1 MHDTLPPFPLWSFRE
16 DVFVEPD
23 PDQGVIV
30 VHSRW
35 EDTVLP
41 MPAPAV
47 VEALRRMSLGP
58 ISLGNVIRSGA
69 ERRALGAL
77 LDRLGHL
84 VVRSFGIDREQPLI
98 SVVPLTPQAAFH
110 LPERPPVN
118 PVRLSRFAVLT
129 TDGGN
134 YLLESPLSH
143 HRVVLHRADALGH
156 LGTLMRPG
164 PASAAAPETRS
175 VISCLMAAGM
185 VVEAVTGDP
194 FQRVEF
200 AEDRDP
206 ALTAW
211 TPIDLMFHTRS
222 TLGRHD
228 QDFGVTYPLGEHGS
242 VEPVVKE
249 TAEGVPLP
257 RPSWDDL
264 AADPPFSAVVE
275 AHRPADAFSD
285 EAMTLTDLGAL
296 LYRTAR
302 VRSLTGSPST
312 EATATT
318 SDRPHPTSGDCHELE
333 LYAVVDRC
341 AGLARGVYHYDPY
354 HHRLNPLGGDPDEL
368 LVSANLASAPP
379 VLLMVTARFR
389 RLSWKYNGL
398 GYSLVLTDAGA
409 LVQTLSLV
417 ATALGLA
424 GRRLDGPDIEASA
437 QVFGLD
443 WRTESSVC
451 GYAVGH
457 ARTASPGDGYPVND
471 AEWPMLAAALLA

>member
-23 PDQGVIV
+23 TGEGVVV

-41 MPAPAV
+41 MPAPPV
-47 VEALRRMSLGP
+47 MEALRRMSLGP

-69 ERRALGAL
+69 DRLALTAI
-77 LDRLGHL
+77 LDRLAHL
-84 VVRSFGIDREQPLI
+84 VVRSFGVDREQPLV

-110 LPERPPVN
+110 LPDGPLDH

-129 TDGGN
+129 TDGTN
-134 YLLESPLSH
+134 YLLESPLSQ
-143 HRVVLHRADALGH
+143 HRVILHRADAMAH
-156 LGTLMRPG
+156 LGALMRPAV
-164 PASAAAPETRS
+164 PASVGPETRS
-175 VISCLMAAGM
+175 VIAFLMAAGM
-185 VVEAVTGDP
+185 VVEAATGDP
-194 FQRVEF
+194 FQRIEF
-200 AEDRDP
+200 AEDSDP
-206 ALTAW
+206 ALTTW

-228 QDFGVTYPLGEHGS
+228 QDFGVTYPLGESGG

-249 TAEGVPLP
+249 AAAGIPLP

-264 AADPPFSAVVE
+264 AGDPPFSAVVE
-275 AHRPADAFSD
+275 AHHPAEAFADRP
-285 EAMTLTDLGAL
+285 MTVADLGAL

-302 VRSLTGSPST
+302 VRALTGSASAK
-312 EATATT
+312 ATRAT
-318 SDRPHPTSGDCHELE
+318 SDRPCPTSDDLHELE

-341 AGLARGVYHYDPY
+341 AGLPRGVYHYDPY
-354 HHRLNPLGGDPDEL
+354 NHGLTLLDGDPDEL
-368 LVSANLASAPP
+368 LVSANLASTPP
-379 VLLMVTARFR
+379 VLLMITARFR

-409 LVQTLSLV
+409 LVQTLSL
-417 ATALGLA
+417 AGTAMGLA
-424 GRRLDGPDIEASA
+424 GRRVDGPDIDASA
-437 QVFGLD
+437 HVFGLD

-451 GYAVGH
+451 GFAVGH
-457 ARTASPGDGYPVND
+457 ARERVADDGFPVND
-471 AEWPMLAAALLA
+471 ADWPMLAAALLA

>member
-23 PDQGVIV
+23 PDEGVVV

-35 EDTVLP
+35 EDTAFP
-41 MPAPAV
+41 MPAPPV

-58 ISLGNVIRSGA
+58 ISLGNVIRSA
-69 ERRALGAL
+69 ADRRALTAL
-77 LDRLGHL
+77 LDRLAHL
-84 VVRSFGIDREQPLI
+84 VVRSFGVDREQPLV
-98 SVVPLTPQAAFH
+98 SVVPLTPQAGFH
-110 LPERPPVN
+110 LPAGPLVH

-129 TDGGN
+129 TDGTN
-134 YLLESPLSH
+134 YLLESPLSQ
-143 HRVVLHRADALGH
+143 HRVILHHADAIGH
-156 LGTLMRPG
+156 LGTLMRPTV
-164 PASAAAPETRS
+164 PASVGPETRS
-175 VISCLMAAGM
+175 VIAFLMAAGM
-185 VVEAVTGDP
+185 VVEAATGDP
-194 FQRVEF
+194 FQRIEF
-200 AEDRDP
+200 DEDNDP

-249 TAEGVPLP
+249 TGPGIPLP
-257 RPSWDDL
+257 RPSWPDL
-264 AADPPFSAVVE
+264 AGDPPFSAVVE
-275 AHRPADAFSD
+275 AHRPAQTFA
-285 EAMTLTDLGAL
+285 ERPITVEDLGTL

-302 VRSLTGSPST
+302 VRSLKGSPST
-312 EATATT
+312 EATTTT
-318 SDRPHPTSGDCHELE
+318 SDRPSPTSGDCHELE

-341 AGLARGVYHYDPY
+341 AGLDRGVYHYDPY
-354 HHRLNPLGGDPDEL
+354 GHRLTPLDGDPDEL
-368 LVSANLASAPP
+368 LVSANLASRPP
-379 VLLMVTARFR
+379 VLLMITARFR

-409 LVQTLSLV
+409 LVQTLSL
-417 ATALGLA
+417 AGTAMGLS
-424 GRRLDGPDIEASA
+424 GSRIDGPDIDAA
-437 QVFGLD
+437 AHVFGLD

-457 ARTASPGDGYPVND
+457 AGSGFAEDEYPVND
-471 AEWPMLAAALLA
+471 ADWPMLAAALLA